1 MALKI
6 TLKPKERMILGGA
19 VVANADSRSCVL
31 VVENDVTV
39 LRQKDIM
46 SEKDAQSPCKRIYF
60 TIQLMYIDKA
70 KLTNYHENY
79 WKLVQDLLKAAPSM
93 TVFID
98 QISEQI
104 LNGNHYRALKLA
116 GKLIEKERE
125 VIRHV

>member
-19 VVANADSRSCVL
+19 VVANANSRSCLL

-46 SEKDAQSPCKRIYF
+46 SEEDAQSPCRRIYF
-60 TIQLMYIDKA
+60 TIQLMYIDKIN
-70 KLTNYHENY
+70 LTSYHANY
-79 WKLVQDLLKAAPSM
+79 WKLVQDLLKAAPGM

-104 LNGNHYRALKLA
+104 LNGRHYRALKLA

-125 VIRHV
+125 IIRHV

>member
-19 VVANADSRSCVL
+19 VVANANSRSCVL

-46 SEKDAQSPCKRIYF
+46 SEREAQSPCKRIYF

-70 KLTNYHENY
+70 NLTTYHKNY
-79 WKLVQDLLKAAPSM
+79 WKLVQDLLKAAPRM
-93 TVFID
+93 TVFIE

-104 LNGNHYRALKLA
+104 LNGRHYRALKLVA
-116 GKLIEKERE
+116 KLIEKERE

>member
-19 VVANADSRSCVL
+19 VVANANNRSCVL

-46 SEKDAQSPCKRIYF
+46 SEEDAQSPCRRIYF

-70 KLTNYHENY
+70 NLTSYHANY
-79 WKLVQDLLKAAPSM
+79 WKLVQDLLKAAAGM
-93 TVFID
+93 TAFID

-104 LNGNHYRALKLA
+104 LNGRHYRALKLA

-125 VIRHV
+125 IIRHV

>member
-6 TLKPKERMILGGA
+6 TLKPKERIILAGA
-19 VVANADSRSCVL
+19 VVANANSRSCVL

-46 SEKDAQSPCKRIYF
+46 SEKDAQSPCRRIYF

-70 KLTNYHENY
+70 NLTTYHENY

-104 LNGNHYRALKLA
+104 LNGRHYRALKLA
-116 GKLIEKERE
+116 GKLIEKEQE

>member
-6 TLKPKERMILGGA
+6 TLKPKERIILAGA
-19 VVANADSRSCVL
+19 VVANANSRSCVL

-46 SEKDAQSPCKRIYF
+46 SERDAQSPCKRIYF

-70 KLTNYHENY
+70 NLTTYHENY
-79 WKLVQDLLKAAPSM
+79 WKLAQDLLKAAPSM

-104 LNGNHYRALKLA
+104 LNGRHYQALKLA
-116 GKLIEKERE
+116 GKLIEKEQE
-125 VIRHV
+125 VIRYV

>member
-6 TLKPKERMILGGA
+6 TLKPKERIILAGA
-19 VVANADSRSCVL
+19 VVANANSRSCVL

-46 SEKDAQSPCKRIYF
+46 SERDAQSPCKRIYF

-70 KLTNYHENY
+70 NLTTYHENY
-79 WKLVQDLLKAAPSM
+79 WKLAQDLLKAAPSM

-104 LNGNHYRALKLA
+104 LNGRHYRALKLA
-116 GKLIEKERE
+116 GKLIEKEQE
-125 VIRHV
+125 VIRYV